1 MKATEELKNE
11 HEGITLMLRVMQAIG
26 EKAGRGEALDSAH
39 LDGIIAFLTVF
50 VDKCHHGKEEE
61 FLFPAL
67 EAAGVARQNGP
78 IGVLLSEHESGRKL
92 VARLKAAWARYGG
105 RDHSAGADL
114 RQTIAAYVD
123 LLQAHI
129 AKENSVLF
137 PMAEARL
144 DADTDARLFESF
156 ERLERERIG
165 AGTHEAFHTLLHDLR
180 DAYLT
185 A

>member
-11 HEGITLMLRVMQAIG
+11 HEGIELMLRVMQALG
-26 EKAGRGEALDSAH
+26 EKAGRGETLDSAH
-39 LDGIIAFLTVF
+39 LDGIISFLTVF

-67 EAAGVARQNGP
+67 ESAGVARQNGP
-78 IGVLLSEHESGRKL
+78 IGVLLGEHESGRQL
-92 VARLKAAWARYGG
+92 VAKFKAAWARYGG
-105 RDHSAGADL
+105 GDRSAGGDL
-114 RQTIAAYVD
+114 QQTMMAYVD
-123 LLQAHI
+123 LLRAHI
-129 AKENSVLF
+129 VKENTVLF
-137 PMAEARL
+137 PMADARL

-165 AGTHEAFHTLLHDLR
+165 VGTHEAFHTLLHTLR
-180 DAYLT
+180 DTYLM